1 MPAPSFT
8 DIIDFFKDAGA
19 VVEGSGKIVTALG
32 ALYDATSNLTDIN
45 NSYLVGM
52 GKQNEINDTIID
64 QYQKFAQKSLFLEKR
79 NEQINKSFGVGV
91 KQAAAL
97 SQQFQGLAKNM
108 GITGIQ
114 AAKYGGSIKKMLPML
129 DQMNQ
134 SMDGK
139 KFYRGMMQTQHI
151 LQTNIG
157 LTEDQANA
165 YTQYAMQ
172 NGDSSDSMLKA
183 TKALADTL
191 DPDGTMGYFKMVTE
205 EIAGT
210 GAEIQLQY
218 GRIPANLEMAVLKAK
233 KLGFTLED
241 LSGTAD
247 ELLNIE
253 SSIGNE
259 LEYQLLSGKRLTD
272 SQGNSLTNLYR
283 EAALRGD
290 MNKQADTLNEI
301 LESQGDVLTDNMFA
315 RKQMAQMLGMEENQ
329 LASALQK
336 KKILDKAAAAGIEID
351 LDGGKAADAMGNAA
365 RALQEG
371 AITPDEFKNLSKA
384 VDTRTSD
391 DILKEQL
398 DVAKEMKMVQLL
410 QFRQEMLTG
419 KNQDA
424 LLEQGKNLGIDLLEW
439 TDTEAAKTGEFLKG
453 KAAAEAA
460 LDAAAEIKTGRIEAT
475 TGNDLIAY
483 PAGYGNRILLSGED
497 TFALNNDDTV
507 VAGTNLFPP
516 NNNNTSGNNTPDM
529 TQFAAMIVAAINNQT
544 RALKSDTTF
553 SGGLNAPYYG

>member
-1 MPAPSFT
+1 
-8 DIIDFFKDAGA
+8 
-19 VVEGSGKIVTALG
+19 
-32 ALYDATSNLTDIN
+32 
-45 NSYLVGM
+45 
-52 GKQNEINDTIID
+52 
-64 QYQKFAQKSLFLEKR
+64 
-79 NEQINKSFGVGV
+79 
-91 KQAAAL
+91 
-97 SQQFQGLAKNM
+97 
-108 GITGIQ
+108 
-114 AAKYGGSIKKMLPML
+114 
-129 DQMNQ
+129 
-134 SMDGK
+134 
-139 KFYRGMMQTQHI
+139 
-151 LQTNIG
+151 
-157 LTEDQANA
+157 
-165 YTQYAMQ
+165 
-172 NGDSSDSMLKA
+172 MLKA

-210 GAEIQLQY
+210 GAAIQLQY
-218 GRIPANLEMAVLKAK
+218 GKLPGNLEMAVLKAK

-247 ELLNIE
+247 NLLEIE
-253 SSIGNE
+253 SSIGQE

-460 LDAAAEIKTGRIEAT
+460 LDAANEIKTGRIEAE

-483 PAGYGNRILLSGED
+483 PAGYGNRILLAGED

-507 VAGTNLFPP
+507 VAGTNLFSP

-544 RALKSDTTF
+544 RALKSDATF